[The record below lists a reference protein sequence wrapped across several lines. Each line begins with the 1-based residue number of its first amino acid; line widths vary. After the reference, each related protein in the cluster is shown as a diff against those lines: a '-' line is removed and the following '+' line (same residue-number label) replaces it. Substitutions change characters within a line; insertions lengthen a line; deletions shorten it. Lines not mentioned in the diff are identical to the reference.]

1 MSKYN
6 VTKEGVV
13 TNAKT
18 GRVMKAFKCN
28 GKWVT
33 KAHGTNY
40 YTHRMMWEQYFGP
53 VFRDEV
59 VMFKDDNPDNL
70 SLDNLYKTDRF
81 AAYDRT
87 NEDFPYCYSEQGGV
101 HWKRFICKYKGKIL
115 ASSNKADWDDYKERH
130 NFNYHMEH
138 FYDFKAIHA
147 LKRVIPNRVAPLWGF
162 EDLYDVHSNS
172 GVTAG
177 NENSGVA
184 VLHNKKTGRWTS
196 YASNGGDGRV
206 KIVDH
211 NGKSVN
217 INILKYVWNSFNP
230 NNLAEEVK
238 FRSPQEGLFFDL
250 IKVR

>member
-1 MSKYN
+1 MKYN

-33 KAHGTNY
+33 KAYGTNY

-81 AAYDRT
+81 AAYDRMD
-87 NEDFPYCYSEQGGV
+87 EDFPYCYCEQGGV
-101 HWKRFICKYKGKIL
+101 FWKRFICKYKGKVL
-115 ASSNKADWDDYKERH
+115 ASSTKEDWDEYEDRHHSNYNMEYFYDYK
-130 NFNYHMEH
+130 
-138 FYDFKAIHA
+138 AIKE
-147 LKRVIPNRVAPLWGF
+147 LKKVIPNRVAPLWGY

-172 GVTAG
+172 GIKAG
-177 NENSGVA
+177 TQEGIA
-184 VLHNKKTGRWTS
+184 VLYNKKTKRWINYS
-196 YASNGGDGRV
+196 SIGGDGRV
-206 KIVDH
+206 KIVNHD
-211 NGKSVN
+211 GKTVN

-250 IKVR
+250 VKIR